1 MRCNLKSF
9 CTTYEVVQGGTGND
23 MKLSVIIATY
33 NRCESLIKT
42 LQSIAE
48 QAGIEKADYEIVVVD
63 NNSTDKT
70 KEVVE
75 GFKRAF
81 PGNLIYLFEQRQ
93 GKTFALNKGIES
105 ARGEIIAMTDDDCV
119 ADRNWL
125 ANIREVFSTKNIDL
139 LAGKVT
145 AVFDSELPSWLDIN
159 ALHGPLA
166 HHDKGD
172 KYFEN
177 DDSKKILTTGANMTF
192 RRTSVEKFGN
202 FHFHG
207 RSQDT
212 DLAYRWAN
220 LGAKIA
226 YSPDVVVTHHNDP
239 RRLTKSYFRKWYFL
253 AGRNNLLIF
262 KENFFAG
269 RSLLGVPLWVFR
281 DLFVTLMKY
290 LKSFLPPRKNAF
302 EHEVFIFYYLG
313 IIAGCHD
320 LKYENLR

>member
-1 MRCNLKSF
+1 MPKIS
-9 CTTYEVVQGGTGND
+9 VV
-23 MKLSVIIATY
+23 VATY
-33 NRCESLIKT
+33 NRCESLIKA
-42 LQSIAE
+42 LQSIAD
-48 QAGIEKADYEIVVVD
+48 QTGIDKADYEIIVVD

-70 KEVVE
+70 KEIVE

-105 ARGEIIAMTDDDCV
+105 TRGEIIAMTDDDCV

-125 ANIREVFSTKNIDL
+125 ANIWKTFSTKNIDL
-139 LAGKVT
+139 LAGKVI
-145 AVFDSELPSWLDIN
+145 AECDGAWPEWLDKTK
-159 ALHGPLA
+159 LHGPLA

-177 DDSKKILTTGANMTF
+177 DDVRKILVTGANMIF

-202 FHFHG
+202 FRFSG

-226 YSPDVVVTHHNDP
+226 YSPEAVVIHHNDP

-253 AGRNNLLIF
+253 GGRNNLIIF
-262 KENFFAG
+262 KENFFTG
-269 RSLLGVPLWVFR
+269 RSFLGIPLWVFR

-290 LKSFLPPRKNAF
+290 LRSFLLPRENAF
-302 EHEVFIFYYLG
+302 EHEVFLFYYLG
-313 IIAGCHD
+313 IISGCYD
-320 LKYENLR
+320 LKCENLR